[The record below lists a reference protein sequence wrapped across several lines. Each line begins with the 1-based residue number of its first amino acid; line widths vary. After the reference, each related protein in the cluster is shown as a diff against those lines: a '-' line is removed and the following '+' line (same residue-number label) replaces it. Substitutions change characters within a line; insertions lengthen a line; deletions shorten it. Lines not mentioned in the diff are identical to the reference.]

1 MEFRRAYGLPGF
13 PASFNSGTLFFVVV
27 VGVVAIVVV
36 VVGGSVVVV
45 VDTIFGPIDGAN
57 LTGFFNRV
65 PVILTLFPKHELI
78 TNLGA

>member
-1 MEFRRAYGLPGF
+1 MEFKRAYGLPGF

-27 VGVVAIVVV
+27 VGVVAVV